1 MTLMI
6 LETIKVFLNWLLPNY
21 FKKENPAPPRP
32 AAQEPPPESPLDI
45 LIGIYTPPPTQ
56 HIEDR
61 NAKPVPIH
69 SLSTN
74 CLRPIALKR
83 QSPPLSIA
91 IPSMLF
97 EPRDHFKLSK
107 QTNFSRVE
115 QRLPAI

>member
-1 MTLMI
+1 MI
-6 LETIKVFLNWLLPNY
+6 LETIQVFLNWLLPNY

-32 AAQEPPPESPLDI
+32 AAQEPPPESVPDI
-45 LIGIYTPPPTQ
+45 LIEIDTPLPTQ
-56 HIEDR
+56 DNEDR
-61 NAKPVPIH
+61 NAKLAPILPPH

-91 IPSMLF
+91 IPIMF
-97 EPRDHFKLSK
+97 ERREDFKLSEN
-107 QTNFSRVE
+107 TNFSRV